1 MRIGFLDYFI
11 AYLALLSGLT
21 ISAVAVWY
29 SVAGLVTIFAASI
42 IPVMIMGVALETG
55 KLIATIWLKQN
66 WQIAPKL
73 VRLYLVIAVF
83 ILMLI
88 TSMGIFGFL
97 SKAHLDQTITSG
109 NITAQIE
116 SIDQKIQIQND
127 LITSARTVLR
137 QMDEAVN
144 QSLGRGAVNLPPNAT
159 PQQIQ
164 AAQTAAERNTNAA
177 ATLRRNQQRE
187 RDAQQAIINRAQD
200 EIQRLRV
207 ERAPIATQQ
216 RAFEAE
222 VGPIKYI
229 AALIYGNDNPDN
241 DLLERAVRWMIIL
254 IVIIFDPLAV
264 VLLLASQSSFQHF
277 RKIKYEQRAADKLV
291 TDLAKTAV
299 KNEPVKP
306 TEDNEIQKPVDI
318 KKEPTLSVPSPIVV
332 AVAAPVVDAVQPAAL
347 QPVIEKQ
354 TVVDVIQPAVV
365 EIVSEPNLH
374 ISETAETVITETK
387 LAEPVAVE
395 TKPEE
400 PVAVETKTAAD
411 IPPQGT
417 ADEFWSAP
425 VGDNNL
431 PVVTQ
436 PTGDLDKIYKEA
448 AAAEAKNRRRNR
460 GWLQSNFPKRDE

>member
-66 WQIAPKL
+66 WSIAPRL
-73 VRLYLVIAVF
+73 VRLYLVVAVF

-97 SKAHLDQTITSG
+97 SKAHLDQTISSG
-109 NITAQIE
+109 NIAAQIE

-144 QSLGRGAVNLPPNAT
+144 QSLGRGAVNLPANAT

-200 EIQRLRV
+200 EIQRLRN

-229 AALIYGNDNPDN
+229 AALIYGDNPDN
-241 DLLERAVRWMIIL
+241 DLLERAVRWMIVL

-277 RKIKYEQRAADKLV
+277 RKIKYEQR
-291 TDLAKTAV
+291 LAEKANTVQPEPSVIEPTNDTPTTARTKT
-299 KNEPVKP
+299 
-306 TEDNEIQKPVDI
+306 
-318 KKEPTLSVPSPIVV
+318 EPTLPVPLVETLTDATEVVQPIKEVQPTVAEHVV
-332 AVAAPVVDAVQPAAL
+332 AQKTVVEPVPVENVLVQETVTVAEIVPVEQPVV
-347 QPVIEKQ
+347 
-354 TVVDVIQPAVV
+354 
-365 EIVSEPNLH
+365 
-374 ISETAETVITETK
+374 
-387 LAEPVAVE
+387 AEPVIVE
-395 TKPEE
+395 T
-400 PVAVETKTAAD
+400 VQAAQAD

-417 ADEFWSAP
+417 VGELWTVP
-425 VGDNNL
+425 VAENSL
-431 PVVTQ
+431 PVIAQ
-436 PTGDLDKIYKEA
+436 PTDELDKIYREA